1 MEMKDKKKAEE
12 TAESRMRMIAPL
24 LAPNL
29 DCTDI
34 TKLKNDISE
43 EYEVSVRTLERY
55 CKNYVDHGFEGLYP
69 QGKGSQV
76 KYKIPQ
82 ELVDAAIVLRREL
95 PSRSI
100 PTIIRILEME
110 GKAEPG
116 FLKRT
121 TLQDAL
127 TRAGYAASMMRVY
140 QDNGYASQRFQRL
153 HRHDLWQGDIKYGP
167 ILKLF
172 GKPTQTYLSCLID
185 DATRYIVHAEFFA
198 NMEQDIVEI
207 TLHEA
212 IVKYG
217 TPKRLYFD
225 NGSQYR
231 TRWMK
236 RACGLLGIRL
246 LYAKPRNPQGKG
258 KQERWNH
265 TVDSFLDEIS
275 LKLPESLESLNTQF
289 QAWLSECYHGK
300 DHSAL
305 GTTPEI
311 AFKGDSM
318 PPRFVDPALLAR
330 AFLHCE
336 QRKADK
342 SGCISFRSDKYDLGV
357 RFAGKRVDV
366 VYDPANTE
374 SLTIEVAGEPPFQVQ
389 KLEVKEHVAP
399 RAGKKDI
406 DRIPV
411 DHSRLLDAV
420 SEKKEHSDA
429 LRRRAISYSSEVEK
443 EE

>member
-1 MEMKDKKKAEE
+1 MEMKDRKKAEE
-12 TAESRMRMIAPL
+12 TAETRMQMIAPL

-29 DCTDI
+29 GYSDI
-34 TKLKNDISE
+34 TKLKNELSE
-43 EYEVSVRTLERY
+43 GYEISVRTLERY
-55 CKNYVDHGFEGLYP
+55 CRNYVENGFEGLFP
-69 QGKGSQV
+69 QGKSREV
-76 KYKIPQ
+76 KYKIPK
-82 ELVDAAIVLRREL
+82 ELVDAAIELRREL

-100 PTIIRILEME
+100 PTIIQILEME

-116 FLKRT
+116 FLKRS
-121 TLQDAL
+121 TLQDAMA
-127 TRAGYAASMMRVY
+127 RAGYAASMMKVY

-167 ILKLF
+167 VLKLH
-172 GKPTQTYLSCLID
+172 GMPTQTYLSCLID
-185 DATRYIVHAEFFA
+185 DATRYIVHAEFYA
-198 NMEQDIVEI
+198 NMEQDIVEG

-217 TPKRLYFD
+217 A
-225 NGSQYR
+225 QYR
-231 TRWMK
+231 TYWMK

-275 LKLPESLESLNTQF
+275 LKPPESLESLNTLF

-300 DHSAL
+300 IHSAL

-318 PPRFVDPALLAR
+318 PPRFVDTALLAR

-374 SLTIEVAGEPPFQVQ
+374 SLTIEVAGEPPFQVH
-389 KLEVKEHVAP
+389 KLVVKEHVAP

-411 DHSRLLDAV
+411 DRSRLLDAV
-420 SEKKEHSDA
+420 SEKKDISDA
-429 LRRRAISYSSEVEK
+429 QRRRAISYSSEVEK
-443 EE
+443 EK

>member
-1 MEMKDKKKAEE
+1 MEMKDRKKAEGTGE
-12 TAESRMRMIAPL
+12 TRMKIIAPL

-29 DCTDI
+29 SSSDI
-34 TKLKNDISE
+34 TKLKKKISE
-43 EYEVSVRTLERY
+43 EYEISVRTLERY
-55 CKNYVDHGFEGLYP
+55 CRSYLEGGFEGLLP
-69 QGKGSQV
+69 QGKGTEV
-76 KYKIPQ
+76 KYKIPK

-100 PTIIRILEME
+100 PTIIRILELE

-116 FLKRT
+116 FLKRS
-121 TLQDAL
+121 TLQDAMA
-127 TRAGYAASMMRVY
+127 RAGYAASMMKVY

-167 ILKLF
+167 VLNLH
-172 GKPTQTYLSCLID
+172 GTPTQTYLSSLID

-198 NMEQDIVEI
+198 NMEQEIVEG

-217 TPKRLYFD
+217 VPKRLYFD

-231 TRWMK
+231 NRWMK

-275 LKLPESLESLNTQF
+275 LKPPATLEELNTLF
-289 QAWLSECYHGK
+289 RAWLSECYHSK
-300 DHSAL
+300 LHSAL

-318 PPRFVDPALLAR
+318 PPHFVDSALLAR

-342 SGCISFRSDKYDLGV
+342 SGCISFHGEKYDLGV

-366 VYDPANTE
+366 VYDPASTE
-374 SLTIEVAGEPPFQVQ
+374 ALTIEVAGETPFQVH
-389 KLEVKEHVAP
+389 KVTVKEHVAP
-399 RAGKKDI
+399 RATTKEI
-406 DRIPV
+406 ERVPV
-411 DHSRLLDAV
+411 DRSRLLDAV
-420 SEKKEHSDA
+420 AEKKDNSDA
-429 LRRRAISYSSEVEK
+429 RRCRAISYSSEVEK
-443 EE
+443 G

>member
-1 MEMKDKKKAEE
+1 MKMKDQKKAEE
-12 TAESRMRMIAPL
+12 TAEGRMRMIAPL
-24 LAPNL
+24 LAPDL
-29 DCTDI
+29 GHSDI
-34 TKLKNDISE
+34 TKLKNDISA

-55 CKNYVDHGFEGLYP
+55 CKSYLERGFEGLCP
-69 QGKGSQV
+69 QGKNPHV
-76 KYKIPQ
+76 KYKIP
-82 ELVDAAIVLRREL
+82 EDLLESAIELRREL
-95 PSRSI
+95 PSHSI
-100 PTIIRILEME
+100 HTIIRILEME
-110 GKAEPG
+110 GKAQPG

-121 TLQDAL
+121 TLQDAF
-127 TRAGYAASMMRVY
+127 TRAGYAASMMKVY

-167 ILKLF
+167 MLKLY
-172 GKPTQTYLSCLID
+172 GKPVQTYLSCLID
-185 DATRYIVHAEFFA
+185 DATRYIVHAQFYA
-198 NMEQDIVEI
+198 NMEQDIVED
-207 TLHEA
+207 TLHQA
-212 IVKYG
+212 IMKYG

-231 TRWMK
+231 THWMK

-265 TVDSFLDEIS
+265 TVDAFLDEIS
-275 LKLPESLESLNTQF
+275 LHLPDTLEELNTLF
-289 QAWLSECYHGK
+289 QAWLSECYHRK
-300 DHSAL
+300 HHSTL

-318 PPRFVDPALLAR
+318 PPRFADPALLAR

-342 SGCISFRSDKYDLGV
+342 SGCISFRGDKYDLGV
-357 RFAGKRVDV
+357 RFAGMRVDV
-366 VYDPANTE
+366 VYDPVNTE
-374 SLTIEVAGEPPFQVQ
+374 SITIETADEPPFQVHR
-389 KLEVKEHVAP
+389 LVVKEHVAP

-406 DRIPV
+406 DRIAV
-411 DHSRLLDAV
+411 DRSRLLDAV
-420 SEKKEHSDA
+420 AEKKDSSHA

-443 EE
+443 R